1 LTARTG
7 GATIGAMPRIIG
19 RLDEWGE
26 ARPWLTAAGAGLVLA
41 AILATVALV
50 LDDTPNWLL
59 LIGLTVSM
67 TLALGFKGRR
77 QRRRSR

>member
-1 LTARTG
+1 MTARTG
-7 GATIGAMPRIIG
+7 GATIGAMPRII
-19 RLDEWGE
+19 
-26 ARPWLTAAGAGLVLA
+26 A